1 MKNRINLLD
10 EITINKIAAG
20 EVVER
25 PASIVKELV
34 ENSIDAGADRIIIE
48 VENGGKSLIKI
59 TDNGC
64 GIPSSEVKKCFLRHA
79 TSKIDKIDDLFNL
92 FTLGFRGEAL
102 ASICAV
108 SKLEMTTKFEDEA
121 VGTKITLVGG
131 NVESKEA
138 VGANT
143 GTSIV
148 IKDLFFNT
156 PARKKFLKTDH
167 AELMN
172 ITDIVNKLAI
182 GYPNVKFRYLNAG
195 KLMVNTPGDGKLLS
209 AVRSIYSRET
219 AENLIEINYDCS
231 LFKIDGY
238 IGNNNIYRSNRNLQH
253 VYINGRFVKSKILYD
268 AIANAYKSIIPI
280 NKHAICFI
288 NLHLDPDKVDV
299 NIHPG
304 KIEVKFEKENEI
316 KLEIMEYLRAKLL
329 KESLIGKYETFDRVP
344 KDRAV
349 KQEFVA
355 KQGFDDN
362 TFKMNDFGNT
372 NPYINS
378 TSSGL
383 DTKEIKPIDLSDEVD
398 VNSFIK
404 LDDFE
409 EKKKN
414 LEGKHKKEVK
424 PKSEVKSKA
433 NESNNS
439 SLKNSNATNK
449 NYSHGFSRYNDNKD
463 IDNKDIDNKINYY
476 GNAKN
481 LEEINKISETESQM
495 AFTADGAILDSEKRD
510 EIEKKEA
517 GFSLKYYKVIGVIFD
532 TYIVLQK
539 GESMYLM
546 DQHAAHERVLF
557 ERYMNAFHKREV
569 HMQMLLDPI
578 VLELSSV
585 DMLRVEKNID
595 VFKNFG
601 FEVEIFGMNNILI
614 RGVPNLFGT
623 PQSEKFILEL
633 IDNIDKIS
641 NNYDLK
647 DDRFAVMAC
656 KSAIKAND
664 RIQNIEIESLF
675 RQLEKCENPYTC
687 PHGRPT
693 MVEISKVE
701 IEKMFKRIM

>member
-25 PASIVKELV
+25 PSSIVKELV

-131 NVESKEA
+131 NIEAKEA

-195 KLMVNTPGDGKLLS
+195 KLMVNTPGDGKLVS
-209 AVRSIYSRET
+209 AVRSIYSREVS
-219 AENLIEINYDCS
+219 ENLIEINYDCS

-253 VYINGRFVKSKILYD
+253 VYINGRFVKSKIIYD

-280 NKHAICFI
+280 NKHAVCFI
-288 NLHLDPDKVDV
+288 NLHLDPQKVDV

-316 KLEIMEYLRAKLL
+316 KLEIMEYIRAKLL
-329 KESLIGKYETFDRVP
+329 KQSLIGKFETFDRVP

-349 KQEFVA
+349 KQDFSGNA
-355 KQGFDDN
+355 
-362 TFKMNDFGNT
+362 FKNQDFGNT
-372 NPYINS
+372 TTNFSETS
-378 TSSGL
+378 TKFG
-383 DTKEIKPIDLSDEVD
+383 DKNIKPIDLSDEVD

-409 EKKKN
+409 EKKK
-414 LEGKHKKEVK
+414 KEVK
-424 PKSEVKSKA
+424 NKSNATK
-433 NESNNS
+433 NT
-439 SLKNSNATNK
+439 SLKNYDNKTNKRESYSSGFSSYNSDVDNCKNSYSNAVK
-449 NYSHGFSRYNDNKD
+449 IEDND
-463 IDNKDIDNKINYY
+463 
-476 GNAKN
+476 
-481 LEEINKISETESQM
+481 KISETESQM
-495 AFTADGAILDSEKRD
+495 AFTAEGAILDSEKRD

-517 GFSLKYYKVIGVIFD
+517 GFSLKYYKVVGVVFD

-585 DMLRVEKNID
+585 DMLQVEKNID
-595 VFKNFG
+595 VFRNFG

-647 DDRFAVMAC
+647 DDRFAIMAC

>member
-25 PASIVKELV
+25 PSSIVKELV

-131 NVESKEA
+131 NIEAKEA

-195 KLMVNTPGDGKLLS
+195 KLMVNTPGDGKLVS
-209 AVRSIYSRET
+209 AVRSIYSREV

-253 VYINGRFVKSKILYD
+253 VYINGRFVKSKIIYD

-280 NKHAICFI
+280 NKHAVCFI
-288 NLHLDPDKVDV
+288 NLHLDPQKVDV

-316 KLEIMEYLRAKLL
+316 KLEIMEYIRAKLL
-329 KESLIGKYETFDRVP
+329 KQSLIGKYETFDRVP

-349 KQEFVA
+349 KQDFSGNA
-355 KQGFDDN
+355 
-362 TFKMNDFGNT
+362 FKNQDFGNT
-372 NPYINS
+372 TTNFSETN
-378 TSSGL
+378 TKL
-383 DTKEIKPIDLSDEVD
+383 DDKNIKPIDLSDEVD

-409 EKKKN
+409 EKKK
-414 LEGKHKKEVK
+414 KEI
-424 PKSEVKSKA
+424 
-433 NESNNS
+433 
-439 SLKNSNATNK
+439 KNKSNATKNSSFK
-449 NYSHGFSRYNDNKD
+449 NYDNKTNKRESYSSGFSSYNSDVDNYKNNYSSAVK
-463 IDNKDIDNKINYY
+463 IEDND
-476 GNAKN
+476 
-481 LEEINKISETESQM
+481 KISETESQM

-517 GFSLKYYKVIGVIFD
+517 GFSLKYYKVVGVVFD

-557 ERYMNAFHKREV
+557 ERYMNAFHRREV

-585 DMLRVEKNID
+585 DMLQAEKNLD
-595 VFKNFG
+595 VFRNFG

-647 DDRFAVMAC
+647 DDRFAIMAC

>member
-25 PASIVKELV
+25 PSSIVKELV

-131 NVESKEA
+131 NIEAKEA

-195 KLMVNTPGDGKLLS
+195 KLMINTPGDGKLVS
-209 AVRSIYSRET
+209 AVRSIYSREVS
-219 AENLIEINYDCS
+219 ENLIEINYDCS

-253 VYINGRFVKSKILYD
+253 VYINGRFVKSKIIYD

-288 NLHLDPDKVDV
+288 NLHLDPQKVDV

-316 KLEIMEYLRAKLL
+316 KLEIMEYIRAKLL
-329 KESLIGKYETFDRVP
+329 KQSLIGKFETFDRVP
-344 KDRAV
+344 KDRTV
-349 KQEFVA
+349 KQDFSGNA
-355 KQGFDDN
+355 
-362 TFKMNDFGNT
+362 FKNQDFGNT
-372 NPYINS
+372 MTNFSETS
-378 TSSGL
+378 TKL
-383 DTKEIKPIDLSDEVD
+383 DDKNIKPIDLSDEVD

-409 EKKKN
+409 EKKK
-414 LEGKHKKEVK
+414 KEVK
-424 PKSEVKSKA
+424 NKSNATK
-433 NESNNS
+433 NT
-439 SLKNSNATNK
+439 SLKNYDNKTNK
-449 NYSHGFSRYNDNKD
+449 RESYSSGFSSYNSDVDNYKNSYSSAVK
-463 IDNKDIDNKINYY
+463 IEDN
-476 GNAKN
+476 
-481 LEEINKISETESQM
+481 NKISETESQM
-495 AFTADGAILDSEKRD
+495 AFTAEGAILDSEKRD

-517 GFSLKYYKVIGVIFD
+517 GFSLKYYKVVGVVFD

-585 DMLRVEKNID
+585 DMLQVEKNLDI
-595 VFKNFG
+595 FRNFG

-647 DDRFAVMAC
+647 DDRFAIMAC

>member
-25 PASIVKELV
+25 PSSIVKELV

-131 NVESKEA
+131 NIEAKEA

-195 KLMVNTPGDGKLLS
+195 KLMVNTPGDGKLVS
-209 AVRSIYSRET
+209 AVRSIYSREVS
-219 AENLIEINYDCS
+219 ENLIEINYDCS

-253 VYINGRFVKSKILYD
+253 VYINGRFVKSKIIYD

-280 NKHAICFI
+280 NKHAVCFI
-288 NLHLDPDKVDV
+288 NLHLDPQKVDV

-316 KLEIMEYLRAKLL
+316 KLEIMEYIRAKLL
-329 KESLIGKYETFDRVP
+329 KQSLIGKYETFDRVP
-344 KDRAV
+344 KDKSV
-349 KQEFVA
+349 KQEFNN
-355 KQGFDDN
+355 N
-362 TFKMNDFGNT
+362 TFKTQDFAST
-372 NPYINS
+372 SLYSSDINS
-378 TSSGL
+378 KI
-383 DTKEIKPIDLSDEVD
+383 DDKEIKPIDLSDEVD

-409 EKKKN
+409 EKKK
-414 LEGKHKKEVK
+414 KEVK
-424 PKSEVKSKA
+424 TKSSGFKY
-433 NESNNS
+433 NNDT
-439 SLKNSNATNK
+439 K
-449 NYSHGFSRYNDNKD
+449 
-463 IDNKDIDNKINYY
+463 
-476 GNAKN
+476 
-481 LEEINKISETESQM
+481 LENNNKISETESQM
-495 AFTADGAILDSEKRD
+495 AFTEEGEILDSEKKD

-517 GFSLKYYKVIGVIFD
+517 GFSLKYYKVVGVVFD

-585 DMLRVEKNID
+585 DMLQVEKNID
-595 VFKNFG
+595 VFRNFG

-647 DDRFAVMAC
+647 DDRFAIMAC

-675 RQLEKCENPYTC
+675 KQLEKCENPYTC

>member
-349 KQEFVA
+349 KQE
-355 KQGFDDN
+355 
-362 TFKMNDFGNT
+362 
-372 NPYINS
+372 
-378 TSSGL
+378 
-383 DTKEIKPIDLSDEVD
+383 IKPIDLSDEVD

-414 LEGKHKKEVK
+414 LEGKHKKEIK

-433 NESNNS
+433 NESDNS

-463 IDNKDIDNKINYY
+463 IDNKISYY

-481 LEEINKISETESQM
+481 LEENNKISETESQM

-517 GFSLKYYKVIGVIFD
+517 GFSLKYYKVVGVIFD

>member
-25 PASIVKELV
+25 PSSIVKELV

-131 NVESKEA
+131 NIEAKEV

-195 KLMVNTPGDGKLLS
+195 KLMVNTPGDGKLVS
-209 AVRSIYSRET
+209 AVRSIYSREV

-253 VYINGRFVKSKILYD
+253 VYINGRFVKSKIIYD

-280 NKHAICFI
+280 NKHAVCFI
-288 NLHLDPDKVDV
+288 NLHLDPQKVDV

-316 KLEIMEYLRAKLL
+316 KLEIMEYIRAKLL
-329 KESLIGKYETFDRVP
+329 KQSLIGKYETFDRVP

-349 KQEFVA
+349 KQDFSGNA
-355 KQGFDDN
+355 
-362 TFKMNDFGNT
+362 FKNQDFGNT
-372 NPYINS
+372 TTNFSETN
-378 TSSGL
+378 TKL
-383 DTKEIKPIDLSDEVD
+383 DDKNIKPIDLSDEVD

-409 EKKKN
+409 EKKK
-414 LEGKHKKEVK
+414 KEIK
-424 PKSEVKSKA
+424 DK
-433 NESNNS
+433 
-439 SLKNSNATNK
+439 SNATKNSSFK
-449 NYSHGFSRYNDNKD
+449 NYDNKTNKRESYSSGFSSYNSDVDNYKNNYSSAVK
-463 IDNKDIDNKINYY
+463 IEDND
-476 GNAKN
+476 
-481 LEEINKISETESQM
+481 KISETESQM

-517 GFSLKYYKVIGVIFD
+517 GFSLKYYKVVGVVFD

-585 DMLRVEKNID
+585 DMLQVEKNLDI
-595 VFKNFG
+595 FRNFG

-647 DDRFAVMAC
+647 DDRFAIMAC

>member
-25 PASIVKELV
+25 PSSIVKELV

-131 NVESKEA
+131 NIEAKEV

-195 KLMVNTPGDGKLLS
+195 KLMVNTPGDGKLVS
-209 AVRSIYSRET
+209 AVRSIYSREV

-253 VYINGRFVKSKILYD
+253 VYINGRFVKSKIIYD

-280 NKHAICFI
+280 NKHAVCFI
-288 NLHLDPDKVDV
+288 NLHLDPQKVDV

-316 KLEIMEYLRAKLL
+316 KLEIMEYIRAKLL
-329 KESLIGKYETFDRVP
+329 KQSLIGKYETFDRVP

-349 KQEFVA
+349 KQDFSGNA
-355 KQGFDDN
+355 
-362 TFKMNDFGNT
+362 FKNQDFGNT
-372 NPYINS
+372 TTNFSETN
-378 TSSGL
+378 TKL
-383 DTKEIKPIDLSDEVD
+383 DDKNIKPIDLSDEVD

-409 EKKKN
+409 EKKK
-414 LEGKHKKEVK
+414 KEIK
-424 PKSEVKSKA
+424 DK
-433 NESNNS
+433 
-439 SLKNSNATNK
+439 SNATKNSSFK
-449 NYSHGFSRYNDNKD
+449 NYDNKTNKRESYSSGFSSYNSDVDNYKNNYSSAVK
-463 IDNKDIDNKINYY
+463 IEDND
-476 GNAKN
+476 
-481 LEEINKISETESQM
+481 KISETESQM

-585 DMLRVEKNID
+585 DMLQVEKNLD
-595 VFKNFG
+595 VFRNFG

-647 DDRFAVMAC
+647 DDRFAIMAC

>member
-25 PASIVKELV
+25 PSSIVKELV

-131 NVESKEA
+131 NIEAKEA

-195 KLMVNTPGDGKLLS
+195 KLMVNTPGDGKLVS
-209 AVRSIYSRET
+209 AVRSIYSREVS
-219 AENLIEINYDCS
+219 ENLIEINYDCS

-253 VYINGRFVKSKILYD
+253 VYINGRFVKSKIIYD

-280 NKHAICFI
+280 NKHAVCFI
-288 NLHLDPDKVDV
+288 NLHLDPQKVDV

-316 KLEIMEYLRAKLL
+316 KLEIMEYIRAKLL
-329 KESLIGKYETFDRVP
+329 KQSLIGKFETFDRVP

-349 KQEFVA
+349 KQDFSGNA
-355 KQGFDDN
+355 
-362 TFKMNDFGNT
+362 FKNQDFGNT
-372 NPYINS
+372 TTNFSETS
-378 TSSGL
+378 TKFG
-383 DTKEIKPIDLSDEVD
+383 DKNIKPIDLSDEVD

-409 EKKKN
+409 EKKK
-414 LEGKHKKEVK
+414 KEVK
-424 PKSEVKSKA
+424 NKSNATK
-433 NESNNS
+433 NT
-439 SLKNSNATNK
+439 SLKNYDNKTNK
-449 NYSHGFSRYNDNKD
+449 RESYSSGFSSYNSDMDNYKNSYSSAVK
-463 IDNKDIDNKINYY
+463 IEDND
-476 GNAKN
+476 
-481 LEEINKISETESQM
+481 KISETESQM
-495 AFTADGAILDSEKRD
+495 AFTAEGAILDSEKRD

-517 GFSLKYYKVIGVIFD
+517 GFSLKYYKVIGVVFD

-557 ERYMNAFHKREV
+557 ERYMNAFHRREV

-585 DMLRVEKNID
+585 DMLQVEKNID
-595 VFKNFG
+595 VFRNFG

-647 DDRFAVMAC
+647 DDRFAIMAC

-675 RQLEKCENPYTC
+675 KQLEKCENPYTC

>member
-138 VGANT
+138 VGTNT

-253 VYINGRFVKSKILYD
+253 FYINGRFVKSKILYD

-349 KQEFVA
+349 KHEFVI
-355 KQGFDDN
+355 KQDFDDN

-378 TSSGL
+378 NSSGL

-433 NESNNS
+433 NESYNS
-439 SLKNSNATNK
+439 LLKNNNATNK

-463 IDNKDIDNKINYY
+463 IDNKISYY

-517 GFSLKYYKVIGVIFD
+517 GFSLKYYKVVGVIFD

>member
-64 GIPSSEVKKCFLRHA
+64 GIHSSEVKKCFLRHA

-349 KQEFVA
+349 KQE
-355 KQGFDDN
+355 
-362 TFKMNDFGNT
+362 
-372 NPYINS
+372 
-378 TSSGL
+378 
-383 DTKEIKPIDLSDEVD
+383 IKPIDLSDEVD

-414 LEGKHKKEVK
+414 LEGKHKKEIK

-433 NESNNS
+433 NESDNS

-449 NYSHGFSRYNDNKD
+449 SYSHGFSRYNDNKD
-463 IDNKDIDNKINYY
+463 IDNKISYY

-510 EIEKKEA
+510 EIEKKEV
-517 GFSLKYYKVIGVIFD
+517 GFSLKYYKVVGVIFD

>member
-349 KQEFVA
+349 KQE
-355 KQGFDDN
+355 
-362 TFKMNDFGNT
+362 
-372 NPYINS
+372 
-378 TSSGL
+378 
-383 DTKEIKPIDLSDEVD
+383 IKPIDLSDEVD

-404 LDDFE
+404 LDDFK

-414 LEGKHKKEVK
+414 LEGKHKKEIK

-433 NESNNS
+433 NESDNS

-463 IDNKDIDNKINYY
+463 IDNKISYY

-510 EIEKKEA
+510 DIEKKEA
-517 GFSLKYYKVIGVIFD
+517 GFSLKYYKVVGVIFD

>member
-25 PASIVKELV
+25 PSSIVKELV

-131 NVESKEA
+131 NIEAKEA

-195 KLMVNTPGDGKLLS
+195 KLMVNTPGDGKLVS
-209 AVRSIYSRET
+209 AVRSIYSREV

-253 VYINGRFVKSKILYD
+253 VYINGRFVKSKIIYD

-280 NKHAICFI
+280 NKHAVCFI
-288 NLHLDPDKVDV
+288 NLHLDPQKVDV

-316 KLEIMEYLRAKLL
+316 KLEIMEYIRAKLL
-329 KESLIGKYETFDRVP
+329 KQSLIGKYETFDRVP

-349 KQEFVA
+349 KQDFSGNA
-355 KQGFDDN
+355 
-362 TFKMNDFGNT
+362 FKNQDFGNT
-372 NPYINS
+372 TTNFSETN
-378 TSSGL
+378 TKL
-383 DTKEIKPIDLSDEVD
+383 DDKNIKPIDLSDEVD

-409 EKKKN
+409 EKKK
-414 LEGKHKKEVK
+414 KEIK
-424 PKSEVKSKA
+424 DK
-433 NESNNS
+433 
-439 SLKNSNATNK
+439 SNATKNSSFK
-449 NYSHGFSRYNDNKD
+449 NYDNKTNKRESYSSGFSSYNSDVDNYKNNYSSAVK
-463 IDNKDIDNKINYY
+463 IEDND
-476 GNAKN
+476 
-481 LEEINKISETESQM
+481 KISETESQM

-517 GFSLKYYKVIGVIFD
+517 GFSLKYYKVVGVVFD

-546 DQHAAHERVLF
+546 DQHAAHERVMF

-585 DMLRVEKNID
+585 DMLQVEKNID
-595 VFKNFG
+595 VFRNFG

-647 DDRFAVMAC
+647 DDRFAIMAC

>member
-349 KQEFVA
+349 KQE
-355 KQGFDDN
+355 
-362 TFKMNDFGNT
+362 
-372 NPYINS
+372 
-378 TSSGL
+378 
-383 DTKEIKPIDLSDEVD
+383 IKPIDLSDEVD

-414 LEGKHKKEVK
+414 LEGKHKKEIK

-433 NESNNS
+433 NESDNS

-449 NYSHGFSRYNDNKD
+449 NYSHGFSRYN
-463 IDNKDIDNKINYY
+463 DNKDIDNKINYY

-569 HMQMLLDPI
+569 HIQMLLDPI

-585 DMLRVEKNID
+585 DMLQVEKNID

>member
-25 PASIVKELV
+25 PSSIVKELV

-131 NVESKEA
+131 NIEAKEA

-182 GYPNVKFRYLNAG
+182 GYPNVKFRYLNSG
-195 KLMVNTPGDGKLLS
+195 KLMVNTPGDGKLVS
-209 AVRSIYSRET
+209 AVRSIYSREVS
-219 AENLIEINYDCS
+219 ENLIEINYDCS

-253 VYINGRFVKSKILYD
+253 VYINGRFVKSKIIYD

-280 NKHAICFI
+280 NKHAVCFI
-288 NLHLDPDKVDV
+288 NLHLDPQKVDV

-316 KLEIMEYLRAKLL
+316 KLEIMEYIRAKLL
-329 KESLIGKYETFDRVP
+329 KQSLIGKYETFDRVP

-349 KQEFVA
+349 KQDFSGNA
-355 KQGFDDN
+355 
-362 TFKMNDFGNT
+362 FKNQDFGNT
-372 NPYINS
+372 KTNFSETS
-378 TSSGL
+378 TKF
-383 DTKEIKPIDLSDEVD
+383 DDKNIKPIDLSDEVD

-409 EKKKN
+409 EKKK
-414 LEGKHKKEVK
+414 KEVK
-424 PKSEVKSKA
+424 NKSNATK
-433 NESNNS
+433 NT
-439 SLKNSNATNK
+439 SLKNYDNKTNK
-449 NYSHGFSRYNDNKD
+449 RESYSSGFSSYNSDMDNYKNSYSSAVK
-463 IDNKDIDNKINYY
+463 IEDND
-476 GNAKN
+476 
-481 LEEINKISETESQM
+481 KISETEAQM
-495 AFTADGAILDSEKRD
+495 AFTAEGEILDSDKKD

-517 GFSLKYYKVIGVIFD
+517 GFSLKYYKVIGVVFD

-585 DMLRVEKNID
+585 DMLQVEKNLDI
-595 VFKNFG
+595 FRNFG

-647 DDRFAVMAC
+647 DDRFAIMAC

-675 RQLEKCENPYTC
+675 KQLEKCENPYTC

>member
-25 PASIVKELV
+25 PSSIVKELV

-131 NVESKEA
+131 NIEAKEA

-195 KLMVNTPGDGKLLS
+195 KLMVNTPGDGKLVS
-209 AVRSIYSRET
+209 AVRSIYSREVS
-219 AENLIEINYDCS
+219 ENLIEINYDCS

-253 VYINGRFVKSKILYD
+253 VYINGRFVKSKIIYD

-288 NLHLDPDKVDV
+288 NLHLDPQKVDV

-316 KLEIMEYLRAKLL
+316 KLEIMEYIRAKLL
-329 KESLIGKYETFDRVP
+329 KQSLIGKFETFDRVP

-349 KQEFVA
+349 KQDFIEKNNFTTKQDFVE
-355 KQGFDDN
+355 KTDFNNN
-362 TFKMNDFGNT
+362 TFKNQDFGNSS
-372 NPYINS
+372 PYSNEINS
-378 TSSGL
+378 KI
-383 DTKEIKPIDLSDEVD
+383 DDKEIKPIDLSDEVD

-409 EKKKN
+409 EKKK
-414 LEGKHKKEVK
+414 KEVK
-424 PKSEVKSKA
+424 TKSSGFKY
-433 NESNNS
+433 NNDT
-439 SLKNSNATNK
+439 K
-449 NYSHGFSRYNDNKD
+449 
-463 IDNKDIDNKINYY
+463 
-476 GNAKN
+476 
-481 LEEINKISETESQM
+481 LENNNKISETESQM
-495 AFTADGAILDSEKRD
+495 AFTAEGEILDS
-510 EIEKKEA
+510 EKKEA
-517 GFSLKYYKVIGVIFD
+517 GFSLKYYKVVGVVFD

-557 ERYMNAFHKREV
+557 ERYMNAFHRREV

-585 DMLRVEKNID
+585 DMLQVEKNID
-595 VFKNFG
+595 VFRNFG

-647 DDRFAVMAC
+647 DDRFAIMAC

>member
-349 KQEFVA
+349 KQE
-355 KQGFDDN
+355 
-362 TFKMNDFGNT
+362 
-372 NPYINS
+372 
-378 TSSGL
+378 
-383 DTKEIKPIDLSDEVD
+383 IKPIDLSDEVD

-414 LEGKHKKEVK
+414 LEGKHKKEIK

-433 NESNNS
+433 NESDNS

-449 NYSHGFSRYNDNKD
+449 SYSHGFSRYNDNKD
-463 IDNKDIDNKINYY
+463 IDNKISYY
-476 GNAKN
+476 GNDKN

-517 GFSLKYYKVIGVIFD
+517 GFSLKYYKVVGVIFD

>member
-25 PASIVKELV
+25 PSSIVKELV

-131 NVESKEA
+131 NIEAKEA

-182 GYPNVKFRYLNAG
+182 GYPNVKFRYLNSG
-195 KLMVNTPGDGKLLS
+195 KLMVNTPGDGKLVS
-209 AVRSIYSRET
+209 AVRSIYSREIS
-219 AENLIEINYDCS
+219 ENLIEINYDCS

-253 VYINGRFVKSKILYD
+253 VYINGRFVKSKIIYD

-280 NKHAICFI
+280 NKHAVCFI
-288 NLHLDPDKVDV
+288 NLHLDPQKVDV

-316 KLEIMEYLRAKLL
+316 KLEIMEYIRAKLL
-329 KESLIGKYETFDRVP
+329 KQSLIGKYETFDRVP

-349 KQEFVA
+349 KQDFSGNA
-355 KQGFDDN
+355 
-362 TFKMNDFGNT
+362 FKNQDFGNT
-372 NPYINS
+372 MTNFSETS
-378 TSSGL
+378 TKL
-383 DTKEIKPIDLSDEVD
+383 DDKNIKPIDLSDEVD

-409 EKKKN
+409 EKKK
-414 LEGKHKKEVK
+414 KEVK
-424 PKSEVKSKA
+424 NKSNATK
-433 NESNNS
+433 NT
-439 SLKNSNATNK
+439 SLKNYDNKTNK
-449 NYSHGFSRYNDNKD
+449 RESYSSGFSSYNSDVDNYKNSYSSAVK
-463 IDNKDIDNKINYY
+463 IEDND
-476 GNAKN
+476 
-481 LEEINKISETESQM
+481 KISETESQM
-495 AFTADGAILDSEKRD
+495 AFTAEGAILDSEKRD

-517 GFSLKYYKVIGVIFD
+517 GFSLKYYKVVGVVFD

-585 DMLRVEKNID
+585 DMLQVEKNLDI
-595 VFKNFG
+595 FRNFG

-647 DDRFAVMAC
+647 DDRFAIMAC

>member
-25 PASIVKELV
+25 PSSIVKELV

-131 NVESKEA
+131 NIEAKEA

-195 KLMVNTPGDGKLLS
+195 KLMVNTPGDGKLVS
-209 AVRSIYSRET
+209 VVRSIYSREVS
-219 AENLIEINYDCS
+219 ENLIEINYDCS

-253 VYINGRFVKSKILYD
+253 VYINGRFVKSKIIYD

-280 NKHAICFI
+280 NKHAVCFI
-288 NLHLDPDKVDV
+288 NLHLDPQKVDV

-316 KLEIMEYLRAKLL
+316 KLEIMEYIRAKLL
-329 KESLIGKYETFDRVP
+329 KQSLIGKFETFDRVP

-349 KQEFVA
+349 KQDFSGNA
-355 KQGFDDN
+355 
-362 TFKMNDFGNT
+362 FKNQDFGNT
-372 NPYINS
+372 TTNFSETS
-378 TSSGL
+378 TKFG
-383 DTKEIKPIDLSDEVD
+383 DKNIKPIDLSDEVD

-409 EKKKN
+409 EKKK
-414 LEGKHKKEVK
+414 KEVK
-424 PKSEVKSKA
+424 NKSNATK
-433 NESNNS
+433 NT
-439 SLKNSNATNK
+439 SLKNYDNKTNK
-449 NYSHGFSRYNDNKD
+449 RESYSSGFSSYNSDMDNYKNSYSSAVK
-463 IDNKDIDNKINYY
+463 IEDND
-476 GNAKN
+476 
-481 LEEINKISETESQM
+481 KISETESQM
-495 AFTADGAILDSEKRD
+495 AFTAEGAILDSEKRD

-517 GFSLKYYKVIGVIFD
+517 GFSLKYYKVVGVVFD

-557 ERYMNAFHKREV
+557 ERYMNAFHRREV

-585 DMLRVEKNID
+585 DMLQVEKNID
-595 VFKNFG
+595 VFRNFG

-647 DDRFAVMAC
+647 DDRFAIMAC

-675 RQLEKCENPYTC
+675 KQLEKCENPYTC

>member
-349 KQEFVA
+349 KQE
-355 KQGFDDN
+355 
-362 TFKMNDFGNT
+362 
-372 NPYINS
+372 
-378 TSSGL
+378 
-383 DTKEIKPIDLSDEVD
+383 IKPIDLSDEVD

-414 LEGKHKKEVK
+414 LEGK

-463 IDNKDIDNKINYY
+463 IDNKISYY

-510 EIEKKEA
+510 EIEKKEV
-517 GFSLKYYKVIGVIFD
+517 GFSLKYYKVVGVIFD

>member
-349 KQEFVA
+349 KQE
-355 KQGFDDN
+355 
-362 TFKMNDFGNT
+362 
-372 NPYINS
+372 
-378 TSSGL
+378 
-383 DTKEIKPIDLSDEVD
+383 IKPIDLSDEVD

-433 NESNNS
+433 NESDNS

-463 IDNKDIDNKINYY
+463 IDNKISYY

-510 EIEKKEA
+510 EIEKKEV
-517 GFSLKYYKVIGVIFD
+517 GFSLKYYKVVGVIFD

>member
-25 PASIVKELV
+25 PSSIVKELV

-131 NVESKEA
+131 NIEAKEV

-195 KLMVNTPGDGKLLS
+195 KLMVNTPGDGKLVS
-209 AVRSIYSRET
+209 AVRSIYSREV

-253 VYINGRFVKSKILYD
+253 VYINGRFVKSKIIYD

-280 NKHAICFI
+280 NKHAVCFI
-288 NLHLDPDKVDV
+288 NLHLDPQKVDV

-316 KLEIMEYLRAKLL
+316 KLEIMEYIRAKLL
-329 KESLIGKYETFDRVP
+329 KQSLIGKYETFDRVP

-349 KQEFVA
+349 KQDFSGNA
-355 KQGFDDN
+355 
-362 TFKMNDFGNT
+362 FKNQDFGNT
-372 NPYINS
+372 TTNFSETN
-378 TSSGL
+378 TKL
-383 DTKEIKPIDLSDEVD
+383 DDKNIKPIDLSDEVD

-409 EKKKN
+409 EKKK
-414 LEGKHKKEVK
+414 KEI
-424 PKSEVKSKA
+424 
-433 NESNNS
+433 
-439 SLKNSNATNK
+439 KNKSNATKNSSFK
-449 NYSHGFSRYNDNKD
+449 NYDNKTNKRESYSSGFSSYNSDVDNYKNNYSSAVK
-463 IDNKDIDNKINYY
+463 IEDND
-476 GNAKN
+476 
-481 LEEINKISETESQM
+481 KISETESQM

-517 GFSLKYYKVIGVIFD
+517 GFSLKYYKVVGVVLD

-585 DMLRVEKNID
+585 DMLQVEKNLD
-595 VFKNFG
+595 VFRNFG

-647 DDRFAVMAC
+647 DDRFAIMAC

>member
-25 PASIVKELV
+25 PSSIVKELV

-131 NVESKEA
+131 NIEAKEA

-195 KLMVNTPGDGKLLS
+195 KLMVNTPGDGKLVS
-209 AVRSIYSRET
+209 AVRSIYSREVS
-219 AENLIEINYDCS
+219 ENLIEINYDCS

-253 VYINGRFVKSKILYD
+253 IYINGRFVKSKIIYD

-280 NKHAICFI
+280 NKHAVCFI
-288 NLHLDPDKVDV
+288 NLHLDPQKVDV

-316 KLEIMEYLRAKLL
+316 KLEIMEYIRAKLL
-329 KESLIGKYETFDRVP
+329 KQSLIGKYETFDRVP

-349 KQEFVA
+349 KQDFIEKNNFTT
-355 KQGFDDN
+355 KQGFIEKTDFNNN
-362 TFKMNDFGNT
+362 TFKNQDFGNASQYS
-372 NPYINS
+372 NEMNS
-378 TSSGL
+378 KI
-383 DTKEIKPIDLSDEVD
+383 DDKEIKPIDLSDEVD

-409 EKKKN
+409 EKKK
-414 LEGKHKKEVK
+414 KEVK
-424 PKSEVKSKA
+424 NKSNATK
-433 NESNNS
+433 NT
-439 SLKNSNATNK
+439 SLKNYDNKTNK
-449 NYSHGFSRYNDNKD
+449 RESYSSGFSSYNSDMDNYKNSYSSAVK
-463 IDNKDIDNKINYY
+463 IEDND
-476 GNAKN
+476 
-481 LEEINKISETESQM
+481 KISETESQM
-495 AFTADGAILDSEKRD
+495 AFTAEGAILDSEKRD

-517 GFSLKYYKVIGVIFD
+517 GFSLKYYKVVGVVFD

-557 ERYMNAFHKREV
+557 ERYMNAFHRREV

-585 DMLRVEKNID
+585 DMLQVEKNLDI
-595 VFKNFG
+595 FRNFG

-647 DDRFAVMAC
+647 DDRFAIMAC

-675 RQLEKCENPYTC
+675 KQLEKCENPYTC

>member
-362 TFKMNDFGNT
+362 TLKMNNFGNT
-372 NPYINS
+372 SPYINS

-414 LEGKHKKEVK
+414 LEGK

-439 SLKNSNATNK
+439 SLKNSNSTNK

-463 IDNKDIDNKINYY
+463 IYNKDIDNKINYY

-517 GFSLKYYKVIGVIFD
+517 GFSLKYYKVVGVIFD

>member
-378 TSSGL
+378 NSSGL

-414 LEGKHKKEVK
+414 LEGKHKKEIK

-433 NESNNS
+433 NESDNS

-463 IDNKDIDNKINYY
+463 IDNKISYY
-476 GNAKN
+476 GNDKN

-510 EIEKKEA
+510 EIEKKEV
-517 GFSLKYYKVIGVIFD
+517 GFSLKYYKVVGVIFD

>member
-25 PASIVKELV
+25 PSSIVKELV

-131 NVESKEA
+131 NIEAKEV

-195 KLMVNTPGDGKLLS
+195 KLMVNTPGDGKLVS
-209 AVRSIYSRET
+209 AVRSIYSREV

-253 VYINGRFVKSKILYD
+253 VYINGRFVKSKIIYD

-280 NKHAICFI
+280 NKHAVCFI
-288 NLHLDPDKVDV
+288 NLHLDPQKVDV

-316 KLEIMEYLRAKLL
+316 KLEIMEYIRAKLL
-329 KESLIGKYETFDRVP
+329 KQSLIGKYETFDRVP

-349 KQEFVA
+349 KQDFSGNA
-355 KQGFDDN
+355 
-362 TFKMNDFGNT
+362 FKNQDLGNT
-372 NPYINS
+372 TTNFSETN
-378 TSSGL
+378 TKL
-383 DTKEIKPIDLSDEVD
+383 DDKNIKPIDLSDEVD

-409 EKKKN
+409 EKKK
-414 LEGKHKKEVK
+414 KEI
-424 PKSEVKSKA
+424 
-433 NESNNS
+433 
-439 SLKNSNATNK
+439 KNKSNATKNSSFK
-449 NYSHGFSRYNDNKD
+449 NYDNKTNKRESYSSGFSSYNSDVDNYKNNYSSAVK
-463 IDNKDIDNKINYY
+463 IEDND
-476 GNAKN
+476 
-481 LEEINKISETESQM
+481 KISETESQM

-517 GFSLKYYKVIGVIFD
+517 GFSLKYYKVVGVVFD

-585 DMLRVEKNID
+585 DMLQVEKNLDI
-595 VFKNFG
+595 FRNFG

-647 DDRFAVMAC
+647 DDRFAIMAC

>member
-362 TFKMNDFGNT
+362 TLKMNDFGNT

-433 NESNNS
+433 NESDNS

-449 NYSHGFSRYNDNKD
+449 NYSHGFSRYN
-463 IDNKDIDNKINYY
+463 DNKDIDNKINYY

-585 DMLRVEKNID
+585 DMLRVEKNIN

>member
-349 KQEFVA
+349 KQE
-355 KQGFDDN
+355 
-362 TFKMNDFGNT
+362 
-372 NPYINS
+372 
-378 TSSGL
+378 
-383 DTKEIKPIDLSDEVD
+383 IKPIDLSDEVD

-433 NESNNS
+433 NESYNS
-439 SLKNSNATNK
+439 SLKNSNSTNK

>member
-167 AELMN
+167 AELMS

-182 GYPNVKFRYLNAG
+182 GYPSVKFRYLNAG

-362 TFKMNDFGNT
+362 TLKMNNFGNT
-372 NPYINS
+372 SPYINS

-463 IDNKDIDNKINYY
+463 IDNKISYY

-510 EIEKKEA
+510 EIEKKEV
-517 GFSLKYYKVIGVIFD
+517 GFSLKYYKVVGVIFD

>member
-25 PASIVKELV
+25 PSSIVKELV

-131 NVESKEA
+131 NIEAKEV

-195 KLMVNTPGDGKLLS
+195 KLMVNTPGDGKLVS
-209 AVRSIYSRET
+209 AVRSIYSREVS
-219 AENLIEINYDCS
+219 ENLIEINYDCS

-253 VYINGRFVKSKILYD
+253 VYINGRFVKSKIIYD

-280 NKHAICFI
+280 NKHAVCFI
-288 NLHLDPDKVDV
+288 NLHLDPQKVDV

-316 KLEIMEYLRAKLL
+316 KLEIMEYIRAKLL
-329 KESLIGKYETFDRVP
+329 KQSLIGKYETFDRVP

-349 KQEFVA
+349 KQDFSGNA
-355 KQGFDDN
+355 
-362 TFKMNDFGNT
+362 FKNQDLGNT
-372 NPYINS
+372 TTNFSETN
-378 TSSGL
+378 TKL
-383 DTKEIKPIDLSDEVD
+383 DDKNIKPIDLSDEVD

-409 EKKKN
+409 EKKK
-414 LEGKHKKEVK
+414 KEI
-424 PKSEVKSKA
+424 
-433 NESNNS
+433 
-439 SLKNSNATNK
+439 KNKSNATKNSSFK
-449 NYSHGFSRYNDNKD
+449 NYDNKTNKRESYSSGFSSYNSDVDNYKNNYSSAVK
-463 IDNKDIDNKINYY
+463 IEDND
-476 GNAKN
+476 
-481 LEEINKISETESQM
+481 KISETESQM

-517 GFSLKYYKVIGVIFD
+517 GFSLKYYKVVGVVFD

-585 DMLRVEKNID
+585 DMLQVEKNLDI
-595 VFKNFG
+595 FRNFG

-647 DDRFAVMAC
+647 DDRFAIMAC

>member
-138 VGANT
+138 VGTNT

-349 KQEFVA
+349 KQE
-355 KQGFDDN
+355 
-362 TFKMNDFGNT
+362 
-372 NPYINS
+372 
-378 TSSGL
+378 
-383 DTKEIKPIDLSDEVD
+383 IKPIDLSDEVD

-414 LEGKHKKEVK
+414 LEGKHKKEIK

-433 NESNNS
+433 NESDNS

-463 IDNKDIDNKINYY
+463 IDNKISYY
-476 GNAKN
+476 GNDKN

-517 GFSLKYYKVIGVIFD
+517 GFSLKYYKVVGVIFD

>member
-349 KQEFVA
+349 KQDFVA

-362 TFKMNDFGNT
+362 TLKMNDFGNT

-378 TSSGL
+378 TSLDL

-414 LEGKHKKEVK
+414 LEGK

-433 NESNNS
+433 NESDNS

-449 NYSHGFSRYNDNKD
+449 SYSHGFSRYNDNKD
-463 IDNKDIDNKINYY
+463 IDNKISYY

-510 EIEKKEA
+510 EIEKKEV
-517 GFSLKYYKVIGVIFD
+517 GFSLKYYKVVGVIFD

>member
-25 PASIVKELV
+25 PSSIVKELV

-131 NVESKEA
+131 NIEAKEA

-195 KLMVNTPGDGKLLS
+195 KLMVNTPGDGKLVS
-209 AVRSIYSRET
+209 AVRSIYSREVS
-219 AENLIEINYDCS
+219 ENLIEINYDCS

-253 VYINGRFVKSKILYD
+253 VYINGRFVKSKIIYD

-288 NLHLDPDKVDV
+288 NLHLDPQKVDV

-316 KLEIMEYLRAKLL
+316 KLEIMEYIRAKLL
-329 KESLIGKYETFDRVP
+329 KQSLIGKYETFDRVP

-349 KQEFVA
+349 KQDFSGNA
-355 KQGFDDN
+355 
-362 TFKMNDFGNT
+362 FKNQDFGNT
-372 NPYINS
+372 TTNFSETS
-378 TSSGL
+378 TKF
-383 DTKEIKPIDLSDEVD
+383 DDKNVKPIDLSDEVD

-409 EKKKN
+409 EKKK
-414 LEGKHKKEVK
+414 KEVK
-424 PKSEVKSKA
+424 NKSNATK
-433 NESNNS
+433 NT
-439 SLKNSNATNK
+439 SLKNYDNKTNK
-449 NYSHGFSRYNDNKD
+449 RESYSSGFSSYNSDVDNYKNSYSSAVK
-463 IDNKDIDNKINYY
+463 IEDND
-476 GNAKN
+476 
-481 LEEINKISETESQM
+481 KISETESQM
-495 AFTADGAILDSEKRD
+495 AFTAEGAILDSEKRD

-517 GFSLKYYKVIGVIFD
+517 GFSLKYYKVVGVVFD

-585 DMLRVEKNID
+585 DMLQVEKNID
-595 VFKNFG
+595 VFRNFG

-647 DDRFAVMAC
+647 DDRFAIMAC

>member
-349 KQEFVA
+349 KQE
-355 KQGFDDN
+355 
-362 TFKMNDFGNT
+362 
-372 NPYINS
+372 
-378 TSSGL
+378 
-383 DTKEIKPIDLSDEVD
+383 IKPIDLSDEVD

-414 LEGKHKKEVK
+414 LEGKHKKEIK

-433 NESNNS
+433 NESDNS

-463 IDNKDIDNKINYY
+463 IDNKISYY

-495 AFTADGAILDSEKRD
+495 AFTADGAILDLEKRD

-517 GFSLKYYKVIGVIFD
+517 GFSLKYYKVVGVIFD

>member
-25 PASIVKELV
+25 PSSIVKELV

-131 NVESKEA
+131 NIEAKEA

-195 KLMVNTPGDGKLLS
+195 KLMVNTPGDGKLVS
-209 AVRSIYSRET
+209 AVRSIYSREVS
-219 AENLIEINYDCS
+219 ENLIEINYDCS

-253 VYINGRFVKSKILYD
+253 VYINGRFVKSKIIYD

-280 NKHAICFI
+280 NKHAVCFI
-288 NLHLDPDKVDV
+288 NLHLDPQKVDV

-316 KLEIMEYLRAKLL
+316 KLEIMEYIRAKLL
-329 KESLIGKYETFDRVP
+329 KQSLIGKFETFDRVP

-349 KQEFVA
+349 KQDFSGNA
-355 KQGFDDN
+355 
-362 TFKMNDFGNT
+362 FKNQDFGNT
-372 NPYINS
+372 TTNFSETS
-378 TSSGL
+378 TKFG
-383 DTKEIKPIDLSDEVD
+383 DKNIKPIDLSDEVD

-409 EKKKN
+409 EKKK
-414 LEGKHKKEVK
+414 KEVK
-424 PKSEVKSKA
+424 NKSNATK
-433 NESNNS
+433 NT
-439 SLKNSNATNK
+439 SLKNYDNKTNK
-449 NYSHGFSRYNDNKD
+449 RESYSSGFSSYNSDMDNYKNSYSSAVK
-463 IDNKDIDNKINYY
+463 IEDND
-476 GNAKN
+476 
-481 LEEINKISETESQM
+481 KISETESQM
-495 AFTADGAILDSEKRD
+495 AFTAEGAILDSEKRD

-517 GFSLKYYKVIGVIFD
+517 GFSLKYYKVVGVVFD

-585 DMLRVEKNID
+585 DMLQVEKNLDI
-595 VFKNFG
+595 FRNFG

-647 DDRFAVMAC
+647 DDRFAIMAC

-675 RQLEKCENPYTC
+675 KQLEKCENPYTC

>member
-25 PASIVKELV
+25 PSSIVKELV

-131 NVESKEA
+131 NIEAKEA

-182 GYPNVKFRYLNAG
+182 GYPNVKFRYLNSG
-195 KLMVNTPGDGKLLS
+195 KLMVNTPGDGKLVS
-209 AVRSIYSRET
+209 AVRSIYSREVS
-219 AENLIEINYDCS
+219 ENLIEINYDCS

-253 VYINGRFVKSKILYD
+253 VYINGRFVKSKIIYD

-280 NKHAICFI
+280 NKHAVCFI
-288 NLHLDPDKVDV
+288 NLHLDPQKVDV

-316 KLEIMEYLRAKLL
+316 KLEIMEYIRAKLL
-329 KESLIGKYETFDRVP
+329 KQSLIGKYETFDRVP

-349 KQEFVA
+349 KQDFSGNA
-355 KQGFDDN
+355 
-362 TFKMNDFGNT
+362 FKNQDFGNT
-372 NPYINS
+372 MTNFSETS
-378 TSSGL
+378 TKL
-383 DTKEIKPIDLSDEVD
+383 DDKNIKPIDLSDEVD

-409 EKKKN
+409 EKKK
-414 LEGKHKKEVK
+414 KEVK
-424 PKSEVKSKA
+424 NKSNATK
-433 NESNNS
+433 NT
-439 SLKNSNATNK
+439 SLKNYDNKTNK
-449 NYSHGFSRYNDNKD
+449 RESYSSGFSSYNSDVDNYKNSYSSAVK
-463 IDNKDIDNKINYY
+463 IEDND
-476 GNAKN
+476 
-481 LEEINKISETESQM
+481 KISETESQM
-495 AFTADGAILDSEKRD
+495 AFTAEGVILDSEKRD

-517 GFSLKYYKVIGVIFD
+517 GFSLKYYKVVGVVFD

-585 DMLRVEKNID
+585 DMLQVEKNLDI
-595 VFKNFG
+595 FRNFG

-647 DDRFAVMAC
+647 DDRFAIMAC

>member
-25 PASIVKELV
+25 PSSIVKELV

-131 NVESKEA
+131 NIEAKEA

-195 KLMVNTPGDGKLLS
+195 KLMVNTPGDGKLVS
-209 AVRSIYSRET
+209 AVRSIYSREVS
-219 AENLIEINYDCS
+219 ENLIEINYDCS

-253 VYINGRFVKSKILYD
+253 VYINGRFVKSKIIYD

-280 NKHAICFI
+280 NKHAVCFI
-288 NLHLDPDKVDV
+288 NLHLDPQKVDV

-316 KLEIMEYLRAKLL
+316 KLEIMEYIRAKLL
-329 KESLIGKYETFDRVP
+329 KQSLIGKYETFDRVP

-349 KQEFVA
+349 KQDFIEKNNFTTKQDFVE
-355 KQGFDDN
+355 KTDFNNN
-362 TFKMNDFGNT
+362 TFKNQDFGNSS
-372 NPYINS
+372 PYSNEINS
-378 TSSGL
+378 KI
-383 DTKEIKPIDLSDEVD
+383 DDKEIKPIDLSDEVD

-409 EKKKN
+409 EKKK
-414 LEGKHKKEVK
+414 KEVK
-424 PKSEVKSKA
+424 TKSSGFKY
-433 NESNNS
+433 NNDTK
-439 SLKNSNATNK
+439 LED
-449 NYSHGFSRYNDNKD
+449 ND
-463 IDNKDIDNKINYY
+463 
-476 GNAKN
+476 
-481 LEEINKISETESQM
+481 KISETESQM
-495 AFTADGAILDSEKRD
+495 AFTAEGAILDSEKRD

-517 GFSLKYYKVIGVIFD
+517 GFSLKYYKVVGVVFD

-557 ERYMNAFHKREV
+557 ERYMNAFHRREV

-585 DMLRVEKNID
+585 DMLQVEKNID
-595 VFKNFG
+595 VFRNFG

-647 DDRFAVMAC
+647 DDRFAIMAC

-675 RQLEKCENPYTC
+675 KQLEKCENPYTC